1 MYYPTTPIAFPH
13 VLLSAIFMGLA
24 MDLKQRGE
32 ALVPQV
38 PQDAGSLYLEYGDEL
53 PDDHTADRV
62 A

>member
-1 MYYPTTPIAFPH
+1 
-13 VLLSAIFMGLA
+13 MGLA

-38 PQDAGSLYLEYGDEL
+38 PEHAGSLCLDYGEEL